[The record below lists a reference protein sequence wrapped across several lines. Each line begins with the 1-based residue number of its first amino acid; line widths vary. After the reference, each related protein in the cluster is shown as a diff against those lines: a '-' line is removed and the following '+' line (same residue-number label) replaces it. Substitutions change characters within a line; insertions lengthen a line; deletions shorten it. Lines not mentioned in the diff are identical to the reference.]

1 MEFSVTSFR
10 KIRRPR
16 SRLRGWDD
24 FSFHPAPGSPGMIT
38 CHRTLPDT
46 VQLSGYGT
54 VHFVV
59 QHPPY
64 LCLTRRYFSFERLL
78 KD

>member
-1 MEFSVTSFR
+1 
-10 KIRRPR
+10 
-16 SRLRGWDD
+16 
-24 FSFHPAPGSPGMIT
+24 MIT
-38 CHRTLPDT
+38 RHRTLPDT

-64 LCLTRRYFSFERLL
+64 LCLKRRYFSFERLL

>member
-1 MEFSVTSFR
+1 
-10 KIRRPR
+10 
-16 SRLRGWDD
+16 
-24 FSFHPAPGSPGMIT
+24 MIT
-38 CHRTLPDT
+38 RHRTLPDT

-78 KD
+78 RLKQLHCTCYSMS